1 MVMLTTNDA
10 KITYI
15 SNRTTRQLLMTGC
28 WQLVFI
34 HILLFVICLASF
46 SCHFQSAPT
55 IPEVQIYFVLERG

>member
-1 MVMLTTNDA
+1 MLTTNDA

-15 SNRTTRQLLMTGC
+15 SNRTTRQLRMTAC

-46 SCHFQSAPT
+46 SCHCQSAQT
-55 IPEVQIYFVLERG
+55 IHEAQIYFVFERG